1 MCDASDSHHRN
12 LYSCVMQM
20 TVMTGICTQRVL
32 VLQLDQESP
41 QAQMAL
47 SASSQSCRTIKHSG
61 ECDAK
66 SL

>member
-1 MCDASDSHHRN
+1 
-12 LYSCVMQM
+12 MQM